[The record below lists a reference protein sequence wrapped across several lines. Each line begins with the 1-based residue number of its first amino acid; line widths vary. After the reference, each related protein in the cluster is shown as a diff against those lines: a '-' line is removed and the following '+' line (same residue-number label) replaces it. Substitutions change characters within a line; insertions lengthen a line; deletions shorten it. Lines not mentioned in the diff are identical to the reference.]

1 MSLTSALRPVGLPFR
16 PAGGYSLKREQTTAG
31 HLNDNSNVKQQQQ
44 QQQQQHQPRSFQH
57 EVDYLNLHRTLIRLQ
72 HLILLTPSLS
82 SSASSSSENAS
93 SLTAL
98 QRQIQAELWSPLPYY
113 RNKWLHSIEGAR
125 TVLLQLERKAQNLR
139 VQRAKYDAA
148 KDLAEKRAIIKKLRN
163 RVEEIGRE
171 VEREMG
177 NKDGNKD
184 LQGPL
189 KLGIGDEIG
198 LVHEETL
205 YDVLKRQQSPL
216 DNGDIETMETAQKEP
231 VQDETEDHNR
241 TLRRKDGDT
250 LRDGRPVSQ
259 VEEERD
265 GYKVESKARDTRG
278 ELFASTSEM
287 RHRGGKGQQE
297 TKSESASTS
306 GFSNLQSTERSLL
319 DSSRV
324 QEDITTSLVKMA
336 AQLKQQSRAMQ
347 FSLEQDKGILGRA
360 LQGLDLSVSG
370 MEAASKNMAFLR
382 RMSEEEGWFGRLKLY
397 AMIFAMWIVA
407 ILLVFV
413 CPKLRF

>member
-1 MSLTSALRPVGLPFR
+1 MSLTSALRPVGLPFGS
-16 PAGGYSLKREQTTAG
+16 AGGHSLKREQTTAG
-31 HLNDNSNVKQQQQ
+31 HLNDNSNVNQQ
-44 QQQQQHQPRSFQH
+44 QQQQQHQPRSFRH

-72 HLILLTPSLS
+72 HLILLTPSPS
-82 SSASSSSENAS
+82 SSASSSSDNAS

-98 QRQIQAELWSPLPYY
+98 QQQIQAELWSPLPYY

-125 TVLLQLERKAQNLR
+125 TVLLHLERKAQNLR

-189 KLGIGDEIG
+189 KLGVGDENG
-198 LVHEETL
+198 VVHEETL
-205 YDVLKRQQSPL
+205 YDVLRKQQSPS
-216 DNGDIETMETAQKEP
+216 DNGDIESQETAQKEP
-231 VQDETEDHNR
+231 AQDETEDGNR
-241 TLRRKDGDT
+241 TLRREDADT

-259 VEEERD
+259 VEEERH
-265 GYKVESKARDTRG
+265 GYKVKSEGGDTRG

-287 RHRGGKGQQE
+287 RHRGGKGQPGTKE
-297 TKSESASTS
+297 DSTKSESASTS

-324 QEDITTSLVKMA
+324 QEDITTS
-336 AQLKQQSRAMQ
+336 
-347 FSLEQDKGILGRA
+347 
-360 LQGLDLSVSG
+360 
-370 MEAASKNMAFLR
+370 
-382 RMSEEEGWFGRLKLY
+382 
-397 AMIFAMWIVA
+397 
-407 ILLVFV
+407 
-413 CPKLRF
+413 